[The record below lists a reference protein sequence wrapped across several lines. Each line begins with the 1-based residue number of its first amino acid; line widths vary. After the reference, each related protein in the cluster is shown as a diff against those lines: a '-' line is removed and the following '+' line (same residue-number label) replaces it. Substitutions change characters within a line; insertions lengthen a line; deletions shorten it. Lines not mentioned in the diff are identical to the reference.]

1 MTMTSTIDAPAA
13 DASVALKFEPLTK
26 HIGCEVTGID
36 LRQPV
41 TPQAASAIYRAWLD
55 HAVLVFRD
63 QDLAQEDLV
72 RVTGIFGEFAPLGRP
87 AHTLPKGFTRILPNI
102 MLISN
107 IRENGET
114 IGALPD
120 GEMMFHHDTIHR
132 ADPHKATLLYS
143 VEISTYG
150 GDTLFASG
158 TAAYDALDPA
168 TKQKLEGLKA
178 VNYYVYNS
186 VKRDDKQAV
195 DASSQA
201 VHPVVRTH
209 EDTNRK
215 ALYVNRLMS
224 VRIEGMAEAESD
236 ALLDGLFD
244 HSEKPEFVYTHVWR
258 KGDLIVWD
266 NRCSSHARTDF
277 PADQRRLLLRTTVKG
292 TCRPYWARPLTCP
305 CGDRRACRFATSSS
319 AHQARRRSSR
329 AARCGQ

>member
-1 MTMTSTIDAPAA
+1 MSMASTREAAAPAA
-13 DASVALKFEPLTK
+13 PQFVPLTK
-26 HIGCEVTGID
+26 HIGCEVRGID
-36 LRQPV
+36 LRAPV
-41 TPQAASAIYRAWLD
+41 PPAAAAAIYRAWLD
-55 HAVLVFRD
+55 HAVLVFRG
-63 QDLAQEDLV
+63 QDLAQEDLI

-87 AHTLPKGFTRILPNI
+87 AHTLPSGFAKILPNI

-107 IRENGET
+107 IRENGQT

-132 ADPHKATLLYS
+132 DEPHKATLLYS
-143 VEISTYG
+143 VEVPTYG

-158 TAAYDALDPA
+158 TGAYEALDPA
-168 TKQKLEGLKA
+168 LKQKLQGKRA
-178 VNYYVYNS
+178 VNFYVYNS
-186 VKRDDKQAV
+186 VKRNDKQGV
-195 DASSQA
+195 DATSQA

-209 EDTNRK
+209 DETGRK

-224 VRIEGMAEAESD
+224 VKIEGLPEAESD
-236 ALLDGLFD
+236 ALLEALFD

-292 TCRPYWARPLTCP
+292 LGRPY
-305 CGDRRACRFATSSS
+305 
-319 AHQARRRSSR
+319 
-329 AARCGQ
+329 

>member
-1 MTMTSTIDAPAA
+1 MSMVSTREPKGEPKTATAPQF
-13 DASVALKFEPLTK
+13 VPLTK
-26 HIGCEVTGID
+26 HIGCEVKNID
-36 LRQPV
+36 LRDPLSSGAV
-41 TPQAASAIYRAWLD
+41 EAIYQAWLD
-55 HAVLVFRD
+55 SAVLLFRD
-63 QDLAQEDLV
+63 QDISQEDLI
-72 RVTGIFGEFAPLGRP
+72 RVTGMFGEFAELGRP
-87 AHTLPKGFTRILPNI
+87 KHTLPSGFTKILPNI

-143 VEISTYG
+143 VEIPTHG

-158 TAAYDALDPA
+158 TAAYDALDA
-168 TKQKLEGLKA
+168 EMKQKLAGLRA
-178 VNYYVYNS
+178 VNFYAYNS
-186 VKRDDKQAV
+186 VKRGDKQAV
-195 DASSQA
+195 DATSQA

-209 EDTNRK
+209 DETGRK

-224 VRIEGMAEAESD
+224 TEIEGMPQEESD
-236 ALLDGLFD
+236 EILNYLFD

-266 NRCSSHARTDF
+266 NRCSSHARNDF

-292 TCRPYWARPLTCP
+292 NCKPY
-305 CGDRRACRFATSSS
+305 
-319 AHQARRRSSR
+319 
-329 AARCGQ
+329 

>member
-1 MTMTSTIDAPAA
+1 M
-13 DASVALKFEPLTK
+13 
-26 HIGCEVTGID
+26 
-36 LRQPV
+36 RQPV
-41 TPQAASAIYRAWLD
+41 APAAASAIYRAWLD
-55 HAVLVFRD
+55 HAVLLFRD
-63 QDLAQEDLV
+63 QDMTQEDLI

-87 AHTLPKGFTRILPNI
+87 EHTLPSGFSKILPNI

-132 ADPHKATLLYS
+132 DDPHKATLLYS
-143 VEISTYG
+143 VEIPTYG

-168 TKQKLEGLKA
+168 MKKKLDGRKA

-186 VKRDDKQAV
+186 VKRNDKQAV
-195 DASSQA
+195 DATSQA

-209 EDTNRK
+209 DETGRK

-224 VRIEGMAEAESD
+224 VRIEGMEEAESD
-236 ALLDGLFD
+236 ALLNSLFD
-244 HSEKPEFVYTHVWR
+244 ISEKPEFVYTHVWR

-292 TCRPYWARPLTCP
+292 NCRPY
-305 CGDRRACRFATSSS
+305 
-319 AHQARRRSSR
+319 
-329 AARCGQ
+329 

>member
-1 MTMTSTIDAPAA
+1 MSMVSPRAPAA
-13 DASVALKFEPLTK
+13 DTALQFVPLSR
-26 HIGCEVTGID
+26 HIGCEVRGID
-36 LRQPV
+36 LREPV
-41 TPQAASAIYRAWLD
+41 ASEAAAAIYRAFLD
-55 HAVLVFRD
+55 HAVLLFRD
-63 QDLAQEDLV
+63 QQLAQEDLI

-87 AHTLPKGFTRILPNI
+87 AYTLPKGFSRILPNI

-132 ADPHKATLLYS
+132 PDPHKATLLYS
-143 VEISTYG
+143 VEIPSFG

-158 TAAYDALDPA
+158 TGAYDALDPA
-168 TKQKLEGLKA
+168 MKRRLDGLKA

-186 VKRDDKQAV
+186 VKRGDKQGV
-195 DASSQA
+195 DATSQA

-209 EDTNRK
+209 EETRRK

-224 VRIEGMAEAESD
+224 VRIEDLPETESE
-236 ALLDGLFD
+236 ALLNFLFD
-244 HSEKPEFVYTHVWR
+244 HCEKPEFVYTHVWR
-258 KGDLIVWD
+258 VGDLIVWD

-292 TCRPYWARPLTCP
+292 MARPY
-305 CGDRRACRFATSSS
+305 
-319 AHQARRRSSR
+319 
-329 AARCGQ
+329 

>member
-1 MTMTSTIDAPAA
+1 MSTASMIAAAERDAQAG
-13 DASVALKFEPLTK
+13 LRFEPLTK
-26 HIGCEVTGID
+26 HIGCEVLGIN
-36 LRQPV
+36 LGRPV
-41 TPQAASAIYRAWLD
+41 SPQDAAAIYRAWLD
-55 HAVLVFRD
+55 HAVLLFRD
-63 QDLAQEDLV
+63 QDLTQEDLI

-87 AHTLPKGFTRILPNI
+87 KHTLPSGFSKILPNI

-132 ADPHKATLLYS
+132 DEPHKATLLYS
-143 VEISTYG
+143 VEIPTYG

-158 TAAYDALDPA
+158 TAAYDMLDA
-168 TKQKLEGLKA
+168 TMKKKLAGLRA
-178 VNYYVYNS
+178 VNFYVYNS
-186 VKRDDKQAV
+186 VKRNDKQAV

-209 EDTNRK
+209 EETGCK

-224 VRIEGMAEAESD
+224 VRIEGMAAAESD
-236 ALLDGLFD
+236 ALLNFLFD
-244 HSEKPEFVYTHVWR
+244 HSERPEFVYTHIWR

-277 PADQRRLLLRTTVKG
+277 PSDQRRLLLRTTVKG
-292 TCRPYWARPLTCP
+292 TCRPY
-305 CGDRRACRFATSSS
+305 
-319 AHQARRRSSR
+319 
-329 AARCGQ
+329 

>member
-1 MTMTSTIDAPAA
+1 MSLMSSIDADAAAPPA
-13 DASVALKFEPLTK
+13 LQFRPLTR
-26 HIGCEVTGID
+26 HIGCEVEGID
-36 LRQPV
+36 LREPV
-41 TPQAASAIYRAWLD
+41 APEAAAAIYRAWLD
-55 HAVLVFRD
+55 HAVLLFRG
-63 QDLAQEDLV
+63 QDLTQEDLI

-87 AHTLPKGFTRILPNI
+87 KHTLPSGFSKILPNI

-132 ADPHKATLLYS
+132 DDPHKATLLYS
-143 VEISTYG
+143 MEIPTYG

-158 TAAYDALDPA
+158 RAAYEALDAA
-168 TKQKLEGLKA
+168 TKQRLDGLKA

-186 VKRDDKQAV
+186 VKRHDKQAV

-209 EDTNRK
+209 EDTGRK

-224 VRIEGMAEAESD
+224 VRIEGMDEAESD
-236 ALLDGLFD
+236 ALLDFLFD

-258 KGDLIVWD
+258 TGDLIVWD

-292 TCRPYWARPLTCP
+292 TCRPY
-305 CGDRRACRFATSSS
+305 
-319 AHQARRRSSR
+319 
-329 AARCGQ
+329 

>member
-1 MTMTSTIDAPAA
+1 MSLTSATEAVTQISPHAQT
-13 DASVALKFEPLTK
+13 ALRFARLTK

-41 TPQAASAIYRAWLD
+41 PAEAAVAIYRAWLD

-63 QDLAQEDLV
+63 QDLNQEDLV

-87 AHTLPKGFTRILPNI
+87 AHTLPKGFAKILPNI

-114 IGALPD
+114 VGALPD

-132 ADPHKATLLYS
+132 DDPHKATLLYA
-143 VEISTYG
+143 VEVPTYG

-158 TAAYDALDPA
+158 AAAYEALDA
-168 TKQKLEGLKA
+168 AMQAKLQGLRA
-178 VNYYVYNS
+178 VNFYVYNS
-186 VKRDDKQAV
+186 VKRNDKQAV
-195 DASSQA
+195 DATSQA

-209 EDTNRK
+209 DETGRK

-224 VRIEGMAEAESD
+224 VQIEGMAQPESD
-236 ALLDGLFD
+236 ALLDFLFD
-244 HSEKPEFVYTHVWR
+244 HSEQPEFVYSHVWR
-258 KGDLIVWD
+258 ERDLIVWD

-277 PADQRRLLLRTTVKG
+277 PSDQRRLLLRTTVKG
-292 TCRPYWARPLTCP
+292 TRRPY
-305 CGDRRACRFATSSS
+305 
-319 AHQARRRSSR
+319 
-329 AARCGQ
+329 

>member
-1 MTMTSTIDAPAA
+1 MSLMSTAESRTESPRAQTA
-13 DASVALKFEPLTK
+13 RFEPLTK
-26 HIGCEVTGID
+26 HIGCEVKGID

-41 TPQAASAIYRAWLD
+41 PAEAASAMYRAWLD
-55 HAVLVFRD
+55 YAVLVIRD
-63 QDLAQEDLV
+63 QDMSQEDLV

-87 AHTLPKGFTRILPNI
+87 AHTLPSGFAKLLPNI

-132 ADPHKATLLYS
+132 DDPHKATLLYS
-143 VEISTYG
+143 VEVPTYG

-168 TKQKLEGLKA
+168 MKDKLQGLRA

-186 VKRDDKQAV
+186 VKRDDKQGVNAT
-195 DASSQA
+195 SQA

-209 EDTNRK
+209 DETKRK

-224 VRIEGMAEAESD
+224 VQIEGMAESESD
-236 ALLDGLFD
+236 ALLDFLFD

-292 TCRPYWARPLTCP
+292 TCRPY
-305 CGDRRACRFATSSS
+305 
-319 AHQARRRSSR
+319 
-329 AARCGQ
+329 

>member
-1 MTMTSTIDAPAA
+1 MSLTSTFEAGTQAAPHAQT
-13 DASVALKFEPLTK
+13 ALRFAPLTK
-26 HIGCEVTGID
+26 HIGCEVKGID

-41 TPQAASAIYRAWLD
+41 PADAAAAMYRAWLD

-63 QDLAQEDLV
+63 QDLTQEDLI
-72 RVTGIFGEFAPLGRP
+72 RVTAIFGEFAPLGRP
-87 AHTLPKGFTRILPNI
+87 AHTLPKGFAKILPNI

-132 ADPHKATLLYS
+132 DDPHKATLLYS
-143 VEISTYG
+143 VEVPTYG

-158 TAAYDALDPA
+158 TAAYEALDPA
-168 TKQKLEGLKA
+168 MKDKLAGLRA

-186 VKRDDKQAV
+186 VTRNDKQGVNAT
-195 DASSQA
+195 SQA

-209 EDTNRK
+209 DETGRK

-224 VRIEGMAEAESD
+224 VRIEGMAEADSD
-236 ALLDGLFD
+236 ALLDFLFD

-277 PADQRRLLLRTTVKG
+277 PSDQRRLLLRTTVKG
-292 TCRPYWARPLTCP
+292 TCRPY
-305 CGDRRACRFATSSS
+305 
-319 AHQARRRSSR
+319 
-329 AARCGQ
+329 

>member
-1 MTMTSTIDAPAA
+1 
-13 DASVALKFEPLTK
+13 
-26 HIGCEVTGID
+26 
-36 LRQPV
+36 
-41 TPQAASAIYRAWLD
+41 
-55 HAVLVFRD
+55 
-63 QDLAQEDLV
+63 
-72 RVTGIFGEFAPLGRP
+72 
-87 AHTLPKGFTRILPNI
+87 

-132 ADPHKATLLYS
+132 DEPHKATLLYS
-143 VEISTYG
+143 VEIPTYG

-158 TAAYDALDPA
+158 TAAYDALDP
-168 TKQKLEGLKA
+168 TMKKKLEGLRA
-178 VNYYVYNS
+178 VNFYVYNS
-186 VKRDDKQAV
+186 VKRNDKQAV
-195 DASSQA
+195 DATSQA

-209 EDTNRK
+209 EETGRK

-224 VRIEGMAEAESD
+224 VRIEGMAEAESE
-236 ALLDGLFD
+236 ALLNFLFD

-292 TCRPYWARPLTCP
+292 TCKPY
-305 CGDRRACRFATSSS
+305 
-319 AHQARRRSSR
+319 
-329 AARCGQ
+329 

>member
-1 MTMTSTIDAPAA
+1 MSLTSPIEAASPTPPDAQT
-13 DASVALKFEPLTK
+13 ALRFVPLTE
-26 HIGCEVTGID
+26 HIGCEVSGID
-36 LRQPV
+36 LREPV
-41 TPQAASAIYRAWLD
+41 PADAAAAIYRAWLD

-63 QDLAQEDLV
+63 QDLSQEDLI

-87 AHTLPKGFTRILPNI
+87 AHTLPKGFAKILPNI

-132 ADPHKATLLYS
+132 DDPHKATLLYS
-143 VEISTYG
+143 VEVPSYG

-158 TAAYDALDPA
+158 TGAYEALDPA
-168 TKQKLEGLKA
+168 MQQKLHGLRA

-186 VKRDDKQAV
+186 VKRNDKQAV
-195 DASSQA
+195 EATSQA

-209 EDTNRK
+209 DETGRK

-224 VRIEGMAEAESD
+224 VKIEGMAEADSD
-236 ALLDGLFD
+236 ALLDFLFD

-277 PADQRRLLLRTTVKG
+277 PSDQRRLLLRTTVKG
-292 TCRPYWARPLTCP
+292 TRRPY
-305 CGDRRACRFATSSS
+305 
-319 AHQARRRSSR
+319 
-329 AARCGQ
+329 